1 LVLIGTGA
9 DSPEASDAGLVPAAQ
24 ETNRH
29 AIMQSKSR
37 FLKRAKTFCLN
48 TSLVDIDPLL
58 YWPIILAD
66 FIIYYKTADFL

>member
-1 LVLIGTGA
+1 
-9 DSPEASDAGLVPAAQ
+9 
-24 ETNRH
+24 
-29 AIMQSKSR
+29 MQSKSR